1 MPEPIQDQW
10 AQWLLHRRHGGD
22 PEQQKA
28 MLDKLYPVRDHV
40 LHNAR
45 IAGGE
50 ILLDVGA
57 GDGLIAFGAL
67 ARVGEQGKVI
77 FSDISQDLLDHC
89 QSLAQQMGVLHQCK
103 FVRAPAN
110 DLAAFE
116 DASVD
121 VVTTRSVLIYV
132 ETKLQ
137 AFQEF
142 FRVLKPEGRL
152 SIFEPINRFHAE
164 SRPHIFWGYDVTP
177 ILEMAH
183 KVRAVYEH
191 LQPSGTDPM
200 LDFDERDLLSFAE
213 NAGFVEIHLEF
224 QAEITPATQNPAW
237 ETSSWET
244 FWRTAPNPKV
254 PTLEEAVSQALTPGE
269 AEQFEA
275 HLRPLVESGQR
286 AGPGRSAVAYLW
298 AVKH

>member
-1 MPEPIQDQW
+1 MSEPIQDQW

-22 PEQQKA
+22 PEQQKG
-28 MLDKLYPVRDHV
+28 MLDYLYPVRNRI
-40 LHNAR
+40 LHNAK
-45 IAGGE
+45 IVESE

-67 ARVGEQGKVI
+67 AQLGEQGKVI

-89 QSLAQQMGVLHQCK
+89 QSLAEQMGVLDQCR

-132 ETKLQ
+132 EAKLQ

-142 FRVLKPEGRL
+142 YRVLKPEGRL
-152 SIFEPINRFHAE
+152 SIFEPINRFHGE
-164 SRPHIFWGYDVTP
+164 SRPHIVCGYDVTP

-183 KVRAVYEH
+183 KVRAVYQR
-191 LQPSGTDPM
+191 LQPWGTDPM

-213 NAGFVEIHLEF
+213 KAGFGEIHLEF
-224 QAEITPATQNPAW
+224 QADITPATPGSQNPGW
-237 ETSSWET
+237 EG
-244 FWRTAPNPKV
+244 FWRTASNPKV

-269 AEQFEA
+269 AEEFEA

-286 AGPGRSAVAYLW
+286 AGPDRSALAYLW